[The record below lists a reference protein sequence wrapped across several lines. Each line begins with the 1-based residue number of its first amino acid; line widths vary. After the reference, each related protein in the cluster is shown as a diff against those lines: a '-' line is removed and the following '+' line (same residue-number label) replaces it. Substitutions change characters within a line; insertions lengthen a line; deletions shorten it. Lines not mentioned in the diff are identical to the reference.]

1 MNSWRDMI
9 CRIIHKG
16 IEKGEI
22 RPDVDA
28 DEVVTIPISTLEGAV
43 MMSKLYGDPIHLKRV
58 INHLTDYI
66 ETNCECSASVFFG
79 KIRPF
84 GLKPNSGYNELGQII
99 TEKLSIPTIGIGSGR
114 FTDADFNH

>member
-43 MMSKLYGDPIHLKRV
+43 MMSKLYGDPIHLV
-58 INHLTDYI
+58 INHLTDF
-66 ETNCECSASVFFG
+66 ESNCECSASIF
-79 KIRPF
+79 
-84 GLKPNSGYNELGQII
+84 E
-99 TEKLSIPTIGIGSGR
+99 
-114 FTDADFNH
+114 

>member
-28 DEVVTIPISTLEGAV
+28 DEVVTILISTLEGAV

-66 ETNCECSASVFFG
+66 ESQL
-79 KIRPF
+79 RM
-84 GLKPNSGYNELGQII
+84 
-99 TEKLSIPTIGIGSGR
+99 
-114 FTDADFNH
+114 

>member
-1 MNSWRDMI
+1 MMLILFYGNAQQAMNSWRDMI

-43 MMSKLYGDPIHLKRV
+43 MMS
-58 INHLTDYI
+58 
-66 ETNCECSASVFFG
+66 A
-79 KIRPF
+79 
-84 GLKPNSGYNELGQII
+84 I
-99 TEKLSIPTIGIGSGR
+99 TEIRST
-114 FTDADFNH
+114 